1 MEPKLKVFLSS
12 AQFQGEFEIEREGL
26 PLLFNKEP
34 LLSSF
39 VLWEIEDYASPTQI
53 DDQYLNNVRD
63 SDVLILLLGET
74 LRPAIRAEFEQ
85 AVSNDVLIFAFIKQ
99 KVKPD
104 EEMTSF
110 INTVREIA
118 TTTYYQSFR
127 ELYSKVEDSLLQY
140 YYHNK
145 SHRFA
150 NHVMREAELENKLSP
165 EGEERA
171 LRIMVGVLDSQ
182 AAEYTKESV
191 VYGLI
196 LEVFTLSKGP
206 LTLKAIVQSLAELLR
221 QDVVALQSELTLALE
236 RLINEGR
243 LTLQNDEYNLT
254 IEAKQELFKMDSNID
269 SSEKELFEKFY
280 KQHRSK
286 LVSYNLDD
294 YIAVLKRAISHVI
307 YATALSNVRAE
318 INGDLDFTQYDSEQL
333 NRVISAS
340 LLDVLPETTGVSS
353 WQAAV
358 VEFLQSNDHE
368 TIEWINRTFR
378 GYWCLASLGL
388 DPECIAYKRQ
398 AIKDYCVYL
407 DSHIVLRA
415 MVEAGADFQLCSD
428 IVRLGSQTD
437 IDMRLSSSLFRE
449 VDLAF
454 AQANKLYY
462 SSGRNINRAIK
473 FLEKINRRYDILAGY
488 LHEFSINKKLSWE
501 AYINWFYSPTNPDKL
516 KDYLLNELGVKVQ
529 PEREFSEEQWERI
542 EELTE
547 LLLEKRGKLKITG
560 NEQLDDSDEYKR
572 QYTLRTN
579 EAQQMAIVCELRR
592 TSTNRKGSQYWFIT
606 FDSFIYQVSA
616 ELAYSGDTFYRF
628 PCYIKPARWLQI
640 LVYASPKPI
649 ALNTFREILLSPAI
663 QHTASAVEAEV
674 ISELLNARVDQKI
687 KDPITLRNMF
697 HDIVTRPAVADAY
710 EEITSA
716 SPGPSSIRASENL
729 RAEIL
734 EAVTSELE
742 RLKAMVSE
750 RSAQVIDAERR
761 EKKAVRKA
769 QYYRKELRK
778 HQQSKQTKGRKKR

>member
-1 MEPKLKVFLSS
+1 
-12 AQFQGEFEIEREGL
+12 
-26 PLLFNKEP
+26 
-34 LLSSF
+34 
-39 VLWEIEDYASPTQI
+39 
-53 DDQYLNNVRD
+53 
-63 SDVLILLLGET
+63 
-74 LRPAIRAEFEQ
+74 
-85 AVSNDVLIFAFIKQ
+85 
-99 KVKPD
+99 
-104 EEMTSF
+104 MTIF
-110 INTVREIA
+110 INTVRENT

-127 ELYSKVEDSLLQY
+127 ELCSKVEDSLLQY

-145 SHRFA
+145 SHRLA
-150 NHVMREAELENKLSP
+150 NRVMREAELENKLSS

-191 VYGLI
+191 VYGLV

-206 LTLKAIVQSLAELLR
+206 LTLKAIEQSLAELLR
-221 QDVVALQSELTLALE
+221 QDVVALQSELTSVLE

-243 LTLQNDEYNLT
+243 LTLQADVYKLT
-254 IEAKQELFKMDSNID
+254 TEAKQELVQMDSTID
-269 SSEKELFEKFY
+269 SSEKKLFENFY

-286 LVSYNLDD
+286 LVSCNLDD
-294 YIAVLKRAISHVI
+294 YISVLKRAISHVI

-318 INGDLDFTQYDSEQL
+318 MHGDLDFTQYDSEQL
-333 NRVISAS
+333 HRIISAS
-340 LLDVLPETTGVSS
+340 LLDILPEKTGVSS

-358 VEFLQSNDHE
+358 VDFLQSDDYE

-415 MVEAGADFQLCSD
+415 MVEAGANFQLCSD
-428 IVRLGSQTD
+428 IVRLSRQTGV
-437 IDMRLSSSLFRE
+437 DMRLSSALFRE
-449 VDLAF
+449 VELAF
-454 AQANKLYY
+454 DQANKMYY
-462 SSGRNINRAIK
+462 SAGRNISRAIQL
-473 FLEKINRRYDILAGY
+473 LEKINRRYDILAGY
-488 LHEFSINKKLSWE
+488 LHEVAMNKKLSWE
-501 AYINWFYSPTNPDKL
+501 AFINRFYSPTNPDKL
-516 KDYLLNELGVKVQ
+516 KDYLINELGIKVQ
-529 PEREFSEEQWERI
+529 PEREFSEEQWGRI

-547 LLLEKRGKLKITG
+547 LLLEKRGKLKITSDK
-560 NEQLDDSDEYKR
+560 QLNDSDEYKR

-592 TSTNRKGSQYWFIT
+592 ASTDRKGSQYWFVT

-616 ELAYSGDTFYRF
+616 ELASSGGTFYRF
-628 PCYIKPARWLQI
+628 PCYMKPARWLQI

-649 ALNTFREILLSPAI
+649 ALNTFREILLSPAV

-687 KDPITLRNMF
+687 KDTITLRNMF
-697 HDIVTRPAVADAY
+697 NDIVTRPAVADAY
-710 EEITSA
+710 EEITRA
-716 SPGPSSIRASENL
+716 SPGPSTIRASENL

-734 EAVTSELE
+734 AAVTSELE

-750 RSAQVIDAERR
+750 RSAQIVEAERR
-761 EKKAVRKA
+761 EKKAQRKA
-769 QYYRKELRK
+769 QYYRRELRK
-778 HQQSKQTKGRKKR
+778 HQQSKQNKRRKRR